1 MIVDKDAKVLFQSL
15 VCTFGLS
22 VGLGVISCADVL
34 RDSQGAAE
42 FSGECGCEMGV
53 LIRNDTCGKSIMW
66 EYVSSV
72 KFSCAFGVDGFIA
85 GNKNGCFQESVCDRK
100 YGIVRFGKGKFD
112 DEVHGYGGKGCFV
125 SV

>member
-53 LIRNDTCGKSIMW
+53 SIGNDACGESVMW
-66 EYVSSV
+66 KYVSSV
-72 KFSCAFGVDGFIA
+72 KFGCVFGVDGFVA
-85 GNKNGCFQESVCDRK
+85 QNKNRCFRESVCDRE
-100 YGIVRFGKGKFD
+100 YGIVGFQRRKFD
-112 DEVHGYGGKGCFV
+112 DEVHGYRSKWCII